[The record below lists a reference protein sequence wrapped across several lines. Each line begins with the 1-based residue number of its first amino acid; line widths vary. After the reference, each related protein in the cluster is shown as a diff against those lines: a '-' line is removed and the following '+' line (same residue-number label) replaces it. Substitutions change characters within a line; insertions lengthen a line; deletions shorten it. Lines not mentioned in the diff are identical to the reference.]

1 MTIKYKQNSCQ
12 EQQAGQEQD
21 TEQVECPEAIPE
33 ANFKCGNNNSCCGG
47 EVRDEIRK
55 EKKTK
60 NWHTAQSAQNVL
72 RNVFKFN
79 IKNIGAHKL
88 GQT

>member
-1 MTIKYKQNSCQ
+1 LGQHTPHSTLEMTIKYKQNSCQ

-55 EKKTK
+55 EKKRKTGTQRK
-60 NWHTAQSAQNVL
+60 V
-72 RNVFKFN
+72 
-79 IKNIGAHKL
+79 HKTYL
-88 GQT
+88 ETSLSST